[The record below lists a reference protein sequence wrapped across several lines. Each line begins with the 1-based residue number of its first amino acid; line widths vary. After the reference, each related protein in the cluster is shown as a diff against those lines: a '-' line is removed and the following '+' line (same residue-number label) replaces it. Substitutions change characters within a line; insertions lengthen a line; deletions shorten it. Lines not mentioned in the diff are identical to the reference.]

1 MKVKFSIVS
10 FLLALTVLFTNVS
23 CDKNKVEYDD
33 PVADVKKEIG
43 STEPE
48 TSKKQSKKTSVYFDA
63 PDTYYRK
70 DMTPDRLAVYF
81 SNDVCPIEMKDKE
94 QTEGITINPA
104 IDGTWKWEGL
114 DTLVFYPS
122 KRWELNQKY
131 KVTFSDKIFEKGTKL
146 SGDLSFST
154 QGFSAGRST
163 SDFYINPLNSNEKK
177 ATFDIEAS
185 HPIDRASFEK
195 AVKLTL
201 VEQTNADRKNPLKK
215 NLGFT
220 VNYGEDDTKAYI
232 ISDNIPIPEYTS
244 SVELSVTG
252 FKSSWGGNASSEI
265 SGTVSVPGM
274 RDFVRFEDA
283 NFTLVKKDNLEYEQ
297 VFIIETKGKVSA
309 SEILNRMNVFLL
321 PKDRPAEQGWEE
333 VKDVRW
339 TGQRKEYFTSK
350 VKSLSKRVTAEIVPS
365 AEEYSTANMFRVSVP
380 EDKYLA
386 VEIKGKVNFF
396 GGYRIDADEL
406 FYLYTNKF
414 PREIGIVS
422 DGALLALGGSKKIAM
437 YSRGIDSVEYTLSR
451 IMPKDVNH
459 LVSMSN
465 GDIKNLSFDSYR
477 FNEKNIS
484 ETEVKKYTIPDSSV
498 NKVSYFSYD
507 FSPDLVTNSSK
518 NLSKGL
524 FIFKVSNPKTGKYD
538 RRFILVTD
546 LGLVVK
552 RNENGSRDIFVM
564 SVSKGTPVSGA
575 KVKIVGLNGN
585 SVLETY
591 TDGSGH
597 AKFPAL
603 SSKETDKPGHKP
615 VAFVVETGND
625 LSFMPYQSYGRYVDY
640 SNYDVGGVYD
650 YSGVDKIESYLFS
663 DRGIYRPGEKVN
675 IGIISKSGNWARNL
689 SGIPVEL
696 TVTDSQGK
704 DFFSKQFMLGSEGF
718 NEVTFATQP
727 YSATGV
733 YNINFYLVKTNKEE
747 TWRDYLA
754 GTTVKVEEF
763 LPDTLNVSSTFDPL
777 PNSGWI
783 SLDKELKGIVKVKN
797 LFGTPAANNEVKAR
811 INLTPG
817 LPYVQRYRGYRF
829 NDPYSKNNYYE
840 ESLDDMKTDEEGSA
854 VYDIDLSKFEKAS
867 YRLNLYAEAFEK
879 GSGRN
884 VSTSNNIYIS
894 PLKYI
899 IGYKADGDLGFI
911 NKNSKRK
918 ISFVAVDQNLQD
930 TKVSGVTLRFQERT
944 YISTLVKQNNGLYKY
959 QSVEKLVPVS
969 EEKITIEK
977 GGTDLFLPVENPGEF
992 IVTVLDADGVEFNKF
1007 TYNVAGTGTLKRN
1020 LTRTAELEINL
1031 DKKDF
1036 NNGEEAQIYIRAPYK
1051 GTGLITIEK
1060 DKVYQYKWF
1069 KQDDVSSVQK
1079 ITIPSDLEG
1088 NGYINV
1094 MFKRDLDS
1102 DEIFMSP
1109 FCYGAVPFS
1118 VSRASKTENITLNV
1132 PAEIKSGTELKVKYS
1147 TEHKS
1152 KIILIGVDEGILQT
1166 ANYKTPD
1173 PLSFFFKKR
1182 ALQVSTAQILDLI
1195 LPEYNVLQTSMAT
1208 GGGADMDMFKKKLN
1222 PFKRKVSDSV
1232 VFWSGIINSSSE
1244 EKEYVYNVP
1253 DYFNGTI
1260 RIMAVAVNDRA
1271 IGVEESYVT
1280 ATNTFVIQPN
1290 SPLAVAPGDEFD
1302 LTVNVTNLNKGSKGV
1317 VVLKA
1322 EPDNH
1327 VEISGNKTL
1336 ELKIPEGG
1344 DSLVTFK
1351 VKAKPNLGGAEIK
1364 FTATEKGTTES
1375 SVITQTFSVRPSL
1388 PYQNRI
1394 KSGRINNGKAV
1405 VDIDRKV
1412 YDDLSKRFVYAS
1424 VVPTTFKDGLEIYLA
1439 DYPYGCSEQVTSKA
1453 YPYIFRNFIAKD
1465 KTQAETDEMIAET
1478 VAILQSRQKPNG
1490 HIGYWTDSS
1499 TENEFI
1505 TLYVAEFITDA
1516 RANGFNISS
1525 SFYEKTLGA
1534 VRDIAYGSFSTVGKN
1549 TEDGIYNRA
1558 YAAYILTKN
1567 DITTTTILEGIVKDA
1582 SAAKVKVDGYTGL
1595 YLAACYKMLMVD
1607 KQADEMLN
1615 KVNRKI
1621 TFSKSSIYHNSLEF
1635 SSLYVTIVSKYFPDR
1650 IKLLKKEMLDDMVS
1664 YLEYANYNTLSVAYG
1679 LRALSALE
1687 EATTG
1692 DKEFYEARQIEGS
1705 GKTAKTTKID
1715 LSKTLVGTGT
1725 FSRLAD
1731 QIEVEKKAELPVY
1744 FMVLNGGYG
1753 LENPTVKTNVG
1764 IEIYRE
1770 YLKPDGSKLT
1780 SFKKGDEVLVR
1791 LTYKSLDGY
1800 MPNIAIIDML
1810 PAFLETDTPSIR
1822 SSERSVDYVDV
1833 REDRNVI
1840 FTNFSSDSR
1849 TFEYKAR
1856 VINSGKFNVPPAF
1869 AESMYNP
1876 EVYSLYPYDPITVAE

>member
-10 FLLALTVLFTNVS
+10 FFLALTILISTVS
-23 CDKNKVEYDD
+23 CNKNKVEYDD

-43 STEPE
+43 SIETE
-48 TSKKQSKKTSVYFDA
+48 TQKKQPKKTSVYFGS
-63 PDTYYRK
+63 PDTTFHK

-81 SNDVCPIEMKDKE
+81 SNDVCPIDMNGKE
-94 QTEGITINPA
+94 VEDGITITPA
-104 IDGTWKWEGL
+104 IPGIWKWDSL
-114 DTLVFYPS
+114 DTLIFYPS

-131 KVTFSDKIFEKGTKL
+131 KVAFADKIFEKGTKL
-146 SGDLSFST
+146 SGDLSFQT
-154 QGFSAGRST
+154 VGFSASRRNSE
-163 SDFYINPLNSNEKK
+163 FYINPLNANEKK
-177 ATFDIEAS
+177 ATFEVRAS
-185 HPIDRASFEK
+185 HPIDRSSFEK
-195 AVKLTL
+195 AVKITL
-201 VEQTNADRKNPLKK
+201 VENVNADKKNPVMK
-215 NLGFT
+215 NIGWT
-220 VNYGEDDTKAYI
+220 VNYGEDDTSAYI
-232 ISDNIPIPEYTS
+232 ISDSIPIPEYTS
-244 SVELSVTG
+244 RAELSVG
-252 FKSSWGGNASSEI
+252 PFNSSWGGNQSSAI
-265 SGTVSVPGM
+265 TDDVSVPGM
-274 RDFVRFEDA
+274 RDFVRFLDT
-283 NFTLVKKDNLEYEQ
+283 NFTLVKKENLEYEQ
-297 VFIIETKGKVSA
+297 VFIVETKGKVSA
-309 SEILNRMNVFLL
+309 SEILNSMNVFLL
-321 PKDRPAEQGWEE
+321 PKNRPAEQGWNEYE
-333 VKDVRW
+333 NCRW
-339 TGQRKEYFTSK
+339 TGESKTSFTSK
-350 VKSLSKRVTAEIVPS
+350 VKSLSQTVPVEIVPA
-365 AEEYSTANMFRVSVP
+365 AEEYSTTNMFRISVP

-386 VEIKGKVNFF
+386 VQIKGMVNFF

-406 FYLYTNKF
+406 FYLYTSKF

-422 DGALLALGGSKKIAM
+422 EGALLALGGSKKIAM

-484 ETEVKKYTIPDSSV
+484 ETEVKSYKIPDSSV

-507 FSPDLVTNSSK
+507 FSPDLVTNSAK

-524 FIFKVSNPKTGKYD
+524 FIFKVSNSKTGKYD
-538 RRFILVTD
+538 RRFILITD

-552 RNENGSRDIFVM
+552 RNENSSRDIFVM
-564 SVSKGTPVSGA
+564 SVAKGTPVSGA

-585 SVLETY
+585 SILETY
-591 TDGSGH
+591 TDGTGH

-625 LSFMPYQSYGRYVDY
+625 LSFMPYDSYGRYVDY

-650 YSGVDKIESYLFS
+650 YSGTDKIESYLFS

-675 IGIISKSGNWARNL
+675 IGIISKSGNWGRNL

-704 DFFSKQFMLGSEGF
+704 DFYSKQFMLGSEGF

-783 SLDKELKGIVKVKN
+783 SLDKELKGIVKVRN
-797 LFGTPAANNEVKAR
+797 LFGTPAANNEVHAR

-817 LPYVQRYRGYRF
+817 LPYVQRYRGYKF
-829 NDPYSKNNYYE
+829 SDPYSKNNYYE
-840 ESLDDMKTDEEGSA
+840 ESLDDTKTDEEGSV

-977 GGTDLFLPVENPGEF
+977 GGTDLFLPVSTPGEF
-992 IVTVLDADGVEFNKF
+992 IVTILDADGVEFNKF

-1051 GTGLITIEK
+1051 GSGLITIEK
-1060 DKVYQYKWF
+1060 DHVYQYKWF
-1069 KQDDVSSVQK
+1069 RQDDVSSVQK
-1079 ITIPSDLEG
+1079 ITIPNDLEG

-1094 MFKRDLDS
+1094 MFKRDLES

-1118 VSRASKTENITLNV
+1118 VSRESKTEKINLNV

-1147 TEHKS
+1147 TEHNS

-1166 ANYKTPD
+1166 ANYQTPD

-1195 LPEYNVLQTSMAT
+1195 LPEYNVLKTSMAT

-1244 EKEYVYNVP
+1244 EKEYTYNVP

-1260 RIMAVAVNDRA
+1260 RVIAVAVNNRA

-1280 ATNTFVIQPN
+1280 ATNSFVIQPN
-1290 SPLAVAPGDEFD
+1290 SPLAVSPGDEFD
-1302 LTVNVTNLNKGSKGV
+1302 LTVNVTNLNKGSNGV

-1322 EPDNH
+1322 EPDSH
-1327 VEISGNKTL
+1327 VEISGNKNL

-1344 DSLVTFK
+1344 DSLATFK
-1351 VKAKPNLGGAEIK
+1351 VKVLPKLGGAEIK
-1364 FTATEKGTTES
+1364 FTATEKGTSEE
-1375 SVITQTFSVRPSL
+1375 SVITQTFSVRPNL

-1394 KSGRINNGKAV
+1394 KSGRINSGKAV

-1412 YDDLSKRFVYAS
+1412 YDDLSKRNVYAS

-1453 YPYIFRNFIAKD
+1453 YPYVFKKYLSQN
-1465 KTQAETDEMIAET
+1465 KTQAQAEEMIAET

-1490 HIGYWTDSS
+1490 HIGYWTDVSKES
-1499 TENEFI
+1499 EFI
-1505 TLYVAEFITDA
+1505 TLYAAEFITDA
-1516 RANGFNISS
+1516 RINGYNIPS

-1534 VRDIAYGSFSTVGKN
+1534 VRDIAYGSFSTAGKN
-1549 TEDGIYNRA
+1549 TESGIYNRA
-1558 YAAYILTKN
+1558 YASFILTKN
-1567 DITTTTILEGIVKDA
+1567 DITTTTILESIVKDA
-1582 SAAKVKVDGYTGL
+1582 AAAKVKIDGFTGL

-1607 KQADEMLN
+1607 DQANDMLN
-1615 KVNRKI
+1615 KVNRKL
-1621 TFSKSSIYHNSLEF
+1621 TFNKNALYHNSLEY
-1635 SSLYVTIVSKYFPDR
+1635 SSLYVNIVAKYFPDR
-1650 IKLLKKEMLDDMVS
+1650 IKLLKKEMLDDMVT

-1679 LRALSALE
+1679 LRALTALE

-1692 DKEFYEARQIEGS
+1692 EKEFYEAREVFGKDKSATTSKIELEKG
-1705 GKTAKTTKID
+1705 
-1715 LSKTLVGTGT
+1715 LVGKGT
-1725 FSRLAD
+1725 FTRLAD
-1731 QIEVEKKAELPVY
+1731 KIEVEKKAELPVY

-1753 LENPTVKTNVG
+1753 LEMPTVKTNIG

-1791 LTYKSLDGY
+1791 LTYKSLDGN

-1822 SSERSVDYVDV
+1822 NSERNVDYVDV

-1840 FTNFSSDSR
+1840 FTNFSAEAR

-1876 EVYSLYPYDPITVAE
+1876 EVYSLYPYDPITVAD